1 MAVLEVLLNA
11 GQAVVSRQEIMD
23 AVWPNQEVSDD
34 VLTNC
39 ISTLRRKLGDDR
51 HENQYIETIPKRGYR
66 LLASVIAIEETDDT
80 SFGQNHNLTRAD
92 LFTWKPWFAGILAL
106 TLVFMILKSQTHETL
121 TEILP
126 DDRTLAVLPFDVY
139 SDLSDIKHF
148 ASGLEEELIHQMA
161 ENPELRV
168 IARTSSSAFLGSALS
183 IREISEILNVRH
195 IIEGSVR
202 ERPSGIRITV
212 QLIDAQTDFHLWS
225 RVFDVE
231 GDDFVHV
238 QEQVG
243 TAVNQLL
250 LAGSGALGLDQKP
263 RHPVPDSAY
272 RLFLLGESNMRV
284 GTVQA
289 YVKAV
294 TYFSDATRIAPNYAL
309 AYTRMGASYLLLY
322 QYGHKE
328 WEESAE
334 KALSALNR
342 SFELDPQQAEAL
354 AVLGLLR
361 TYEKDF
367 GAAEKLFLQAL
378 ELNPNL
384 RFALHNYGFML
395 WSESRYEDALRYLR
409 PALDID
415 PLSGATNFLIGDSLV
430 GSGAFREAKTHYQKC
445 QSVMPDYYSCH
456 AGLAT
461 LERLEGEYEAASKT
475 LALAGT
481 LVDAGY
487 LWQDIGT
494 AMLAIHRGEY
504 ETAERLLDSASE
516 KSPLESPVLKSRL
529 LLSLQKGT
537 LATFINELRLLVQQ
551 NPGDRDLNLVTALA
565 HYFSSDCESA
575 IQIYEQEL
583 LSSEAFLFDLWD
595 LESGFSHASS
605 LAYCYGKVGQIENQ
619 AWLMDLIQEHLTDVN
634 HAEFPG
640 DIYLKSNYS
649 SLAGNV
655 DLARHFQQQLREN
668 NWPLVWLAALEPIQM
683 ETH

>member
-1 MAVLEVLLNA
+1 MLEVMLNA

-23 AVWPNQEVSDD
+23 TVWRNQEVTDD
-34 VLTNC
+34 ALTNC

-51 HENQYIETIPKRGYR
+51 RENQYIETIPKRGYR
-66 LLASVIAIEETDDT
+66 LLATVIAIDEPDDT
-80 SFGQNHNLTRAD
+80 SAGQDHNFTRAD
-92 LFTWKPWFAGILAL
+92 SFTWKPWLAGLLAL
-106 TLVFMILKSQTHETL
+106 TLVITILKSQTHETL
-121 TEILP
+121 PEILP

-148 ASGLEEELIHQMA
+148 ASGLEEELIHQLA
-161 ENPELRV
+161 ENPGMRV
-168 IARTSSSAFLGSALS
+168 IARTSSSTFRDSTLS
-183 IREISEILNVRH
+183 IHEISEILNVRH

-202 ERPSGIRITV
+202 EGPSGIRVTI
-212 QLIDAQTDFHLWS
+212 QLIDARTDFHLWS
-225 RVFDVE
+225 KVFDV
-231 GDDFVHV
+231 GQDHFVHV
-238 QEQVG
+238 QEQIG
-243 TAVNQLL
+243 SAVNQLL
-250 LAGSGALGLDQKP
+250 LAGGGASELDQKP

-272 RLFLLGESNMRV
+272 RLFLLGESHMQV
-284 GTVQA
+284 GTAQA

-294 TYFSDATRIAPNYAL
+294 NYFSDATRIAPNYAL
-309 AYTRMGASYLLLY
+309 AYTRMAAAYLLVY
-322 QYGHKE
+322 QYGHE
-328 WEESAE
+328 QWDESAE

-342 SFELDPQQAEAL
+342 AFELDPKQAEAL

-367 GAAEKLFLQAL
+367 DAAEKLYLRAL
-378 ELNPNL
+378 ELQPNL

-395 WSESRYEDALRYLR
+395 WSESRYDDALHYLR
-409 PALDID
+409 PALGID
-415 PLSGATNFLIGDSLV
+415 PLSGVTNFLIGDSLV
-430 GSGAFREAKTHYQKC
+430 GSGAFEEARSHYQKC

-461 LERLEGEYEAASKT
+461 LERLKGEYEAASKT

-481 LVDAGY
+481 LVDEGY
-487 LWQDIGT
+487 LWQDLGT

-504 ETAERLLDSASE
+504 ETAERLLANASE
-516 KSPLESPVLKSRL
+516 KSPLNYSVLKSRL

-537 LATFINELRLLVQQ
+537 LATFINELRLLAQQ
-551 NPGDRDLNLVTALA
+551 NPGDRDLNLITALA

-575 IQIYEQEL
+575 LQIYDKEL
-583 LSSEAFLFDLWD
+583 LSSETFLFDLWD

-605 LAYCYGKVGQIENQ
+605 LAYCYGKVGQVENQ
-619 AWLMDLIQEHLTDVN
+619 AWVMGLIQEHLTDVSQT
-634 HAEFPG
+634 EFLG

-655 DLARHFQQQLREN
+655 DLARSFQQQLREN
-668 NWPLVWLAALEPIQM
+668 NWPLIWLAALEPIQM